1 VNGDF
6 EADGLG
12 FSTYNYMTPSGWQ
25 WAGSSPAMA
34 PNFGSIVVSS
44 TDSSWGGGNVPS
56 GTNYLALQGNG
67 AAISQNIVLAPGS
80 TITFYTRNRPWAN
93 GTPVTLVVT
102 YGSMPLS
109 QIYLPASISPS
120 LTAWTLQ
127 SVVVPA
133 GPPSGSAAQA
143 LVISLSA
150 DQYSYQF
157 NSCVEIDDI
166 VITRPGGTVVAWL
179 LRMHICRFV
188 KLIIGLIIY
197 LFIYLYLRFDQNH
210 RYPDSF

>member
-1 VNGDF
+1 MNGDF
-6 EADGLG
+6 EADVQSSNS
-12 FSTYNYMTPSGWQ
+12 FSYMTPSGWQ

-34 PNFGSIVVSS
+34 WSFGSLVVSS
-44 TDSSWGGGNVPS
+44 GASYWGDGNAPS

-102 YGSMPLS
+102 YGTTLLS

-127 SVVVPA
+127 TVVVPA
-133 GPPSGSAAQA
+133 GLPSGSAAQA
-143 LVISLSA
+143 LGISLSA
-150 DQYSYQF
+150 DQYSYPF
-157 NSCVEIDDI
+157 NSCAEIDDI
-166 VITRPGGTVVAWL
+166 VISRPGGTVFTWL
-179 LRMHICRFV
+179 LRLHLCRFV
-188 KLIIGLIIY
+188 LR
-197 LFIYLYLRFDQNH
+197 LFTCHLFFKSTISVELDVLN
-210 RYPDSF
+210 

>member
-1 VNGDF
+1 MNGDF

-12 FSTYNYMTPSGWQ
+12 FSTYNYTTPSGWQ

-34 PNFGSIVVSS
+34 SSFGSIVVSS
-44 TDSSWGGGNVPS
+44 RDSYWGGGNAPS

-102 YGSMPLS
+102 YGTTLLS

-120 LTAWTLQ
+120 LTTWTLQ
-127 SVVVPA
+127 TVAVPA
-133 GPPSGSAAQA
+133 WLPSGSAAQA
-143 LVISLSA
+143 LGISLSA
-150 DQYSYQF
+150 AVYPYPFS
-157 NSCVEIDDI
+157 SCVEIDDI
-166 VITRPGGTVVAWL
+166 VITLPGGTVVALL
-179 LRMHICRFV
+179 LRMHVLDCTVIA
-188 KLIIGLIIY
+188 LIM
-197 LFIYLYLRFDQNH
+197 LFTLSDNFYFK
-210 RYPDSF
+210 SFALL

>member
-1 VNGDF
+1 MNGDF
-6 EADGLG
+6 EADVQSS
-12 FSTYNYMTPSGWQ
+12 STYSYMTPSGWQ

-34 PNFGSIVVSS
+34 WSFGSLVVSS
-44 TDSSWGGGNVPS
+44 GASYWGDGNAPS

-102 YGSMPLS
+102 YGTTLLS

-127 SVVVPA
+127 TVAVPA
-133 GPPSGSAAQA
+133 GLPSGSAAQA
-143 LVISLSA
+143 LGISLSA
-150 DQYSYQF
+150 DQYSYPF
-157 NSCVEIDDI
+157 SSCAEIDDI
-166 VITRPGGTVVAWL
+166 VISRPGGTVLV
-179 LRMHICRFV
+179 
-188 KLIIGLIIY
+188 Y
-197 LFIYLYLRFDQNH
+197 LFHSCGWY
-210 RYPDSF
+210 